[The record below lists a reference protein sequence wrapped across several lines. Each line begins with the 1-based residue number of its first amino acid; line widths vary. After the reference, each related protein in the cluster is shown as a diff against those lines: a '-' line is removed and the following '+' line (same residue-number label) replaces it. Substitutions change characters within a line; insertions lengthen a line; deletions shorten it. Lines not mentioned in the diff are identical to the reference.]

1 MRSKIDHVEKT
12 SLNLI
17 SNDKKFMT
25 NLTSTDKNC
34 SINFINFHQIYII
47 KKKKKWIER
56 KSNIKIFLFHYNGAM
71 FVFFLILFIFVP
83 KKKKKNHRKKT
94 ANFSAPNRYLK
105 LKNS

>member
-25 NLTSTDKNC
+25 NLTSDKNC

-47 KKKKKWIER
+47 KKKKNELR
-56 KSNIKIFLFHYNGAM
+56 EN
-71 FVFFLILFIFVP
+71 LI
-83 KKKKKNHRKKT
+83 
-94 ANFSAPNRYLK
+94 
-105 LKNS
+105 

>member
-47 KKKKKWIER
+47 KKKKWIER